1 MRNLK
6 LKYAKLCCK
15 FYANWAPPL
24 WRILLASFSLFNMQ
38 CIVHH
43 IIYWYKDS
51 GFLHH
56 PDKTSGG
63 HSAEAEGLS
72 QLQCCSAAGAAVW
85 ACRAAVI
92 GWALQWAVGC
102 LQLPGEW
109 QPTIVK
115 YSPLFIF
122 FCLASCWHC
131 TCVAT
136 CLCWHVSVLTEQ
148 CVDRRYAEPRAAQ
161 RSLYW
166 SSPLTA
172 CTRRLSINI
181 HHTIHAGR
189 GGKKLKFNKPIADVP
204 QLLPKVSPLTL
215 CWCWRCEG

>member
-38 CIVHH
+38 CIILFTDTKIQDSS
-43 IIYWYKDS
+43 IIQIRLAAVTRPRRK
-51 GFLHH
+51 GCRRCTL
-56 PDKTSGG
+56 
-63 HSAEAEGLS
+63 L
-72 QLQCCSAAGAAVW
+72 QVLQCCSAVW

-92 GWALQWAVGC
+92 GWALQWALGC

-122 FCLASCWHC
+122 FCLASCWQC

-136 CLCWHVSVLTEQ
+136 CLCCHVSVLTEQ

-172 CTRRLSINI
+172 CNRRQHQYPLHDTRWARREKSWNS
-181 HHTIHAGR
+181 TSR
-189 GGKKLKFNKPIADVP
+189 
-204 QLLPKVSPLTL
+204 
-215 CWCWRCEG
+215 